1 MIMAPGICLL
11 SSMAII
17 ANPSPANN
25 TGQDE
30 MSPRPTSVE
39 GLSTTMPA
47 FLNPII
53 ARNNPIPAPMPSF
66 IDFGIELIIYRLA
79 GVTDSNK
86 NTSPATNTAANA

>member
-1 MIMAPGICLL
+1 
-11 SSMAII
+11 
-17 ANPSPANN
+17 
-25 TGQDE
+25 
-30 MSPRPTSVE
+30 
-39 GLSTTMPA
+39 MPA
-47 FLNPII
+47 FLNPMI